1 MPRAWSTRWRCSQR
15 KTNMNKPGT
24 LYGIG
29 VGPGDP
35 ELITLKAKRALERM
49 KIIFAPVAGKGKESI
64 AWSIARTYVAV
75 DARVEH
81 LYFPMTHDRAERER
95 AWEDS
100 ARSVA
105 RVLETGTDAA
115 FITLGD
121 PMTYSTYGYLLKT
134 MKGLYP
140 LMPMITIPGIPAYL
154 AGAAS
159 ASLPLAQGHE
169 ILAIVPGSASAERIR
184 ECLASSDTIVFLKHN
199 NASRTI
205 HELLR
210 EMDLQERAIYVRRL
224 GFPDEQVT
232 ADQARGLSGSED
244 YLSLIIVK
252 K

>member
-1 MPRAWSTRWRCSQR
+1 
-15 KTNMNKPGT
+15 MNKPGT

-35 ELITLKAKRALERM
+35 ELITLKAKQVLERI
-49 KIIFAPVAGKGKESI
+49 KIIFAPVAGKDKESI
-64 AWSIARTYVAV
+64 AWSIARAYVAV

-81 LYFPMTHDRAERER
+81 LYFPMTHDRAEREK
-95 AWEDS
+95 AWEEN
-100 ARSVA
+100 AKSVA

-121 PMTYSTYGYLLKT
+121 PLTYSTYGYLLKT

-140 LMPMITIPGIPAYL
+140 LMSMITIPGIPAYL

-159 ASLPLAQGHE
+159 VNLPLAQGQE
-169 ILAIVPGSASAERIR
+169 IFALIPGSASAERIR
-184 ECLASSDTIVFLKHN
+184 ECLTSSDTIVFLKNN
-199 NASRTI
+199 NATKTI

-210 EMDLQERAIYVRRL
+210 EMDLQDHAIYVRRL

-232 ADQARGLSGSED
+232 EKLASRLSGSED

>member
-1 MPRAWSTRWRCSQR
+1 MH
-15 KTNMNKPGT
+15 NPGT

-35 ELITLKAKRALERM
+35 ELITLKAKQVLEGM

-64 AWSIARTYVAV
+64 ACSIARPYIAA
-75 DARVEH
+75 DARVEK
-81 LYFPMTHDRAERER
+81 LFFPMTHDRAERER

-100 ARSVA
+100 VRSIV

-134 MKGLYP
+134 IEQLYP
-140 LMPMITIPGIPAYL
+140 RIQKITIPGIPSYL

-159 ASLPLAQGHE
+159 ANLPLAQGHE
-169 ILAIVPGSASAERIR
+169 ILSIIPGSASGERIK

-199 NASRTI
+199 SASRTI
-205 HELLR
+205 RELLQ
-210 EMDLQERAIYVRRL
+210 EMGLQERATYVRRL
-224 GFPDEQVT
+224 GFPDELVT
-232 ADQARGLSGSED
+232 ADQGRGLSGGEE

>member
-1 MPRAWSTRWRCSQR
+1 MRWHCLQR
-15 KTNMNKPGT
+15 KANMNKPGT

-35 ELITLKAKRALERM
+35 ELITLKAKQVLERM
-49 KIIFAPVAGKGKESI
+49 NIIFAPVAGKGKESI
-64 AWSIARTYVAV
+64 AWGIARTYVGA

-81 LYFPMTHDRAERER
+81 LFFPMTHDRAERER

-134 MKGLYP
+134 MQQLYP
-140 LMPMITIPGIPAYL
+140 LMSPITIPGIPAYL

-159 ASLPLAQGHE
+159 ANLPLAQGHE
-169 ILAIVPGSASAERIR
+169 ILAVVPGSASAKHIR
-184 ECLASSDTIVFLKHN
+184 ACLTSSDTIVFLKHS
-199 NASRTI
+199 NAGRKIS
-205 HELLR
+205 ELLQ
-210 EMDLQERAIYVRRL
+210 EMDLQQRAIYVRRL